1 MTSPVFQAAERSGG
15 GQAPLVSGAMFFA
28 DRLRLALDF
37 DPDRLSQDLSNAV
50 SHGWRRQA
58 DRQVYD
64 GAWDAI
70 ALRAPAEARHP
81 IAMIFANP
89 TSESFVD
96 TPVLKACPYFREVLG
111 AFPCTLRSARLMR
124 LAPGSVIKEHI
135 DSFLDIEDG
144 RVRLHIPVVTNDRI
158 DFRLNG
164 RPLVMAAGTTWYLR
178 VSDPH
183 SVANRG
189 TTERV
194 HLVID
199 AELNQW
205 LVGLLESAE
214 TG

>member
-1 MTSPVFQAAERSGG
+1 MDFFQAAERSGG
-15 GQAPLVSGAMFFA
+15 KGLPLVLAAMFFP
-28 DRLRLALDF
+28 DRLRLGLDF
-37 DPDRLSQDLSNAV
+37 DPERLSQDLSNA
-50 SHGWRRQA
+50 HGWRRQA

-70 ALRAPAEARHP
+70 ALRAPADARHP
-81 IAMIFANP
+81 VAMIFANP
-89 TSESFVD
+89 MSESFVD
-96 TPVLKACPYFREVLG
+96 TPVLEACPYFRDVLG

-124 LAPGSVIKEHI
+124 LAPGSVIKEHT
-135 DSFLDIEDG
+135 DDFLDVEDG

-164 RPLVMAAGTTWYLR
+164 KPLVMAAGTTWYLR

-189 TTERV
+189 ATERV

>member
-1 MTSPVFQAAERSGG
+1 MTPPFFQAAERSGG
-15 GQAPLVSGAMFFA
+15 KGLPLVLAAMFFP
-28 DRLRLALDF
+28 DRLRLGLDF
-37 DPDRLSQDLSNAV
+37 DPERLSQDLSNA
-50 SHGWRRQA
+50 HGWQRQA

-64 GAWDAI
+64 GTWEAI

-81 IAMIFANP
+81 VAMIFANP
-89 TSESFVD
+89 MSEAFVD
-96 TPVLKACPYFREVLG
+96 TPVLGACPYFREVLA
-111 AFPCTLRSARLMR
+111 AFRCPLRSARLMR
-124 LAPGSVIKEHI
+124 LAPGSVIKEHR
-135 DSFLDIEDG
+135 DSFLDVEDG

-164 RPLVMAAGTTWYLR
+164 TPVTMAAGSTWYLR

-189 TTERV
+189 ATERV

-199 AELNQW
+199 AVLDAW